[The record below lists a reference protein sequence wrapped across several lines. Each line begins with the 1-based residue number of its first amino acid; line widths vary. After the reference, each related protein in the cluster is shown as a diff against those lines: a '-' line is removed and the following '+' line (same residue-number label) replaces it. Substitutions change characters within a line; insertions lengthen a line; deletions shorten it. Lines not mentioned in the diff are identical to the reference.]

1 VSERVEPASTRA
13 RRRRLTHLLLVLT
26 PAAFLGALVAA
37 WIAMPEVRESKS
49 LWVLFLYCF
58 PSEFV
63 IATVPHEPVLLYFS
77 KFYDPWTVAGVS
89 SVGTV
94 LTEWMNYSVVAY
106 VSDRAIFRKAIE
118 GRTVAKLIGWFH
130 RAPFAA
136 LWVAGITP
144 VPFYPFRFLAV
155 VGKYR
160 AWKYLLAV
168 FLSRTPRFWIICVAG
183 AALGFADWMIVAFA
197 LVLAAVGLA
206 PATRLLWR
214 RRARSLVAGEEGGS

>member
-1 VSERVEPASTRA
+1 MSEEVELPSKPA
-13 RRRRLTHLLLVLT
+13 RRRSDLLLLAAPVACLAVLV
-26 PAAFLGALVAA
+26 GS

-63 IATVPHEPVLLYFS
+63 IATVPHEPALLYFA

-89 SVGTV
+89 AVGTV
-94 LTEWMNYSVVAY
+94 LTEWVNYLLVAY
-106 VSDRAIFRKAIE
+106 VRDRDVFRKALQ
-118 GRTVAKLIGWFH
+118 GRTVTRLVGWFH

-155 VGKYR
+155 VAKYR

-183 AALGFADWMIVAFA
+183 AALGFSDWAIAAFA
-197 LVLAAVGLA
+197 LVLAAAGVA
-206 PATRLLWR
+206 PAARALWKKR
-214 RRARSLVAGEEGGS
+214 